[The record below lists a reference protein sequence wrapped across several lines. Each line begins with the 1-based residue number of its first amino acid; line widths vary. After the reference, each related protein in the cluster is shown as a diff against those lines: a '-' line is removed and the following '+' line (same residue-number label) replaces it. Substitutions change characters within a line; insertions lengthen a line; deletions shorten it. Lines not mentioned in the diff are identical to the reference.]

1 MDYTRRPQPVFPVP
15 RRAMTAPTALQ
26 ANHHSLSA
34 TGTWSDGAAVETLYS
49 HPDVKIISFAA
60 AGSGSRRAS
69 DAAVSAAL
77 ADAELGTLSWSSRLE
92 RIIAVGPFR
101 MYRAPGSVAFLSCG
115 SALQPILPKSQ
126 CWCIDEAN
134 SKFVLQIRR
143 PNYWRIELPVSS
155 AEDQK
160 RARDFRDILDGL
172 LEFEKTQCPFQRPF
186 TVVLPE
192 QPNLPVKKRP
202 WAPARPDVQS
212 APSHGAEYCS
222 NGTASTSYS
231 TSHQVN
237 TTTPDSRGNHGDV
250 TVSSNPSVSGPS
262 STITVQVDAEQG
274 TGVTR
279 LPSKDSGSVLAAA
292 EGWGAAC
299 SWHVNWCETAQ
310 PLPPAADQHD
320 EVHRN
325 DPGTDAA
332 TTSSVSSAT
341 TFSRGT
347 ALDTRAGV
355 IPQTQ
360 APSSHHDESLSG
372 PLPLR
377 VEPASAPHD
386 DPTEPSQDV
395 SHQGTGYQN
404 SVLKPR
410 LRHTASF
417 DMGRSFTSPPQ
428 LTLVTFPPSKF
439 TAVGAP
445 DHEPGLSAGASPS
458 GSQDS
463 FHSVPSWTP
472 SSVPLPPAL
481 PVSHPEL
488 CGAQLC
494 DDDSGMEYYQ
504 DTTAGHANGQTVAAD
519 SQLDSHIFRTHQ
531 SPDCE
536 VPEDDRCD
544 STGVALQRT
553 RARHRAAATSNPAM
567 KRAMPPFPPRANLSN
582 QPQHRQT
589 RLGMVRRL
597 PISIIA
603 KTCEILLGP
612 PSHLIAL
619 MLKVASKI
627 CAGEW
632 SGRVDGYGEGGEH
645 IPVQW
650 DYSNGEFSDW
660 TDDDEPL
667 VSQHQRCQVSLG
679 SVDGSD
685 SDGRTESTART
696 QSSGVD

>member
-1 MDYTRRPQPVFPVP
+1 MDYTRRPQPEFPVP
-15 RRAMTAPTALQ
+15 RRAVTAPIALQ
-26 ANHHSLSA
+26 ANHHRPSGAGTSSA
-34 TGTWSDGAAVETLYS
+34 SAAVETLYS

-69 DAAVSAAL
+69 DAAVPATL

-126 CWCIDEAN
+126 CWCIDQAN
-134 SKFVLQIRR
+134 SKFVLHIRR

-155 AEDQK
+155 AEEQK
-160 RARDFRDILDGL
+160 RARDFRDILDGVL
-172 LEFEKTQCPFQRPF
+172 QFEKTQCPFQRPF

-192 QPNLPVKKRP
+192 KPSLPVKKRP
-202 WAPARPDVQS
+202 WAPARPDVPS
-212 APSHGAEYCS
+212 APSYGAEYCS
-222 NGTASTSYS
+222 NGTTSTR
-231 TSHQVN
+231 
-237 TTTPDSRGNHGDV
+237 PPSRGRHGDV
-250 TVSSNPSVSGPS
+250 RASSNPSVSGPS
-262 STITVQVDAEQG
+262 TVTVLVPHMPNEE
-274 TGVTR
+274 
-279 LPSKDSGSVLAAA
+279 SGSVLAVA
-292 EGWGAAC
+292 EALEAAC
-299 SWHVNWCETAQ
+299 PHQVGWCEPAQ
-310 PLPPAADQHD
+310 PLPPAADQGSPDRD
-320 EVHRN
+320 EDHRN

-332 TTSSVSSAT
+332 TALLAPSAAT
-341 TFSRGT
+341 CARVA
-347 ALDTRAGV
+347 ALDARAGV
-355 IPQTQ
+355 MQ
-360 APSSHHDESLSG
+360 APGSHHVESILS

-377 VEPASAPHD
+377 VEPASGPD
-386 DPTEPSQDV
+386 EDPTGPSQDV
-395 SHQGTGYQN
+395 AHQGAGCQN

-410 LRHTASF
+410 LSHAAGF
-417 DMGRSFTSPPQ
+417 GMGRSFTSPPQ
-428 LTLVTFPPSKF
+428 LTLVAFPPSKF

-445 DHEPGLSAGASPS
+445 DHDPGRSADASPS

-463 FHSVPSWTP
+463 FHSVPSWT
-472 SSVPLPPAL
+472 SSSTPLPPSP
-481 PVSHPEL
+481 PVSQSEFY
-488 CGAQLC
+488 GAQPC
-494 DDDSGMEYYQ
+494 DDDGGMESCQ
-504 DTTAGHANGQTVAAD
+504 VTTACNADGQTVAAD
-519 SQLDSHIFRTHQ
+519 CHLDSHMFRTHQ
-531 SPDCE
+531 SPDRAM
-536 VPEDDRCD
+536 PDDDKGD

-553 RARHRAAATSNPAM
+553 RARHRAAAAGNPAM
-567 KRAMPPFPPRANLSN
+567 KRAMSPLPSRANVSD

-632 SGRVDGYGEGGEH
+632 RGRVDGYGEGGEH

-660 TDDDEPL
+660 TDDDEL
-667 VSQHQRCQVSLG
+667 LISQRERRRVSPG
-679 SVDGSD
+679 SADGSD
-685 SDGRTESTART
+685 GDGRPGSTAGT